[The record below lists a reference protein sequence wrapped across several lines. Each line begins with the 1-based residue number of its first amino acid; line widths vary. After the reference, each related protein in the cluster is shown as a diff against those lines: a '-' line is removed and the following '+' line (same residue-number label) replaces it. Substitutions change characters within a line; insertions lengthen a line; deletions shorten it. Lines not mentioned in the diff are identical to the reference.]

1 MHCLQK
7 KQLIHQKVAPY
18 RTYFRAQLQLTLTSN
33 PYISMHILHTVLYT
47 FYIYLVIISY
57 IPVTSMC
64 DSPVVV

>member
-18 RTYFRAQLQLTLTSN
+18 RTYFRDQLQLTLTSN

-47 FYIYLVIISY
+47 FYI
-57 IPVTSMC
+57 
-64 DSPVVV
+64 